1 MDGLLSCSE
10 THTSLTSRSGLAITH
25 AFRRRGAQ
33 WSRDCRPL
41 YAIIFLCV
49 SHTTVATAQT
59 AEASVIVRG
68 AVVDSLSGLPLPRAT
83 VAIGQ
88 TEQATDFLGHF
99 VIRSVTPGTQAVR
112 VRRVGYREYSS
123 TISVGAGDTTL
134 QHFALQA
141 VPMPLTEVTIEGKV
155 IRVPRVFE
163 APYQRAARG
172 DGRFF
177 TKEDIE
183 KLNPADV
190 RSLLN
195 LVPGISANDRGVT
208 FQRCQ
213 AGLPSPSLAFGAG
226 ASSGVPSAGAKVQVW
241 IDGYRVTGRS
251 TSPTA
256 ESLIELL
263 ATVPPS
269 AVEII
274 EIYSGVTR
282 IPVDFLN
289 DACAVIAIWTK
300 RY

>member
-1 MDGLLSCSE
+1 MARLSSYSR
-10 THTSLTSRSGLAITH
+10 TRASLN
-25 AFRRRGAQ
+25 
-33 WSRDCRPL
+33 RDCRPL
-41 YAIIFLCV
+41 LGIILLCV
-49 SHTTVATAQT
+49 SSTTIATAQT
-59 AEASVIVRG
+59 AEASAIVRG

-99 VIRSVTPGTQAVR
+99 VIRSVTPGTQTVR

-123 TISVGAGDTTL
+123 TISLGAGDTTL

-141 VPMPLTEVTIEGKV
+141 VPMPLTEVTIEGRV

-213 AGLPSPSLAFGAG
+213 AGLPSPSLAVGAG
-226 ASSGVPSAGAKVQVW
+226 ASSGVASAGASSKAKVQVW

-256 ESLIELL
+256 ESLVELL

-269 AVEII
+269 AIEIV

-282 IPVDFLN
+282 IPSDFLN